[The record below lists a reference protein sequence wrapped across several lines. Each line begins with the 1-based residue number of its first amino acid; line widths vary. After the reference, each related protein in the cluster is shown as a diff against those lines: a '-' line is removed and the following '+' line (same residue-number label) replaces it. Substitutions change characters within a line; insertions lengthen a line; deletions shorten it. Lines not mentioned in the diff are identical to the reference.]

1 MLFLEEFWNGNIAPG
16 EGRYHSQKEYREAW
30 GLVESMEDQ
39 LKEHLPQE
47 HWELFTKYQDAERG
61 ADCISNA
68 DIFIEGFRMGAR
80 AIMDVLLPPKAHS
93 S

>member
-39 LKEHLPQE
+39 LKEQLAPRALGTVYQVPGCRTRGGLHLQ
-47 HWELFTKYQDAERG
+47 R
-61 ADCISNA
+61 
-68 DIFIEGFRMGAR
+68 
-80 AIMDVLLPPKAHS
+80 
-93 S
+93 

>member
-1 MLFLEEFWNGNIAPG
+1 MPIQEPG
-16 EGRYHSQKEYREAW
+16 TIHVRPKHW

-39 LKEHLPQE
+39 LKEQLPQE

-80 AIMDVLLPPKAHS
+80 AIMDVLLTPKAHS

>member
-16 EGRYHSQKEYREAW
+16 EGRYHSPKEYREAL

-39 LKEHLPQE
+39 LKEQLPQE

-80 AIMDVLLPPKAHS
+80 AIMDVLLTTKAHS